1 RRRADQPDRVLDHPW
16 DEKRLALTCVP
27 ERHERPSSGEV
38 LRRETGDLLH
48 GGVERGRLAGL
59 RLAVEARRD
68 RSERML
74 VEWRGDGQ
82 RAFPAA
88 VEGIRGGAAP
98 VLARAACELADQ
110 AIRGP

>member
-1 RRRADQPDRVLDHPW
+1 DQLDRVLDHPW
-16 DEKRLALTCVP
+16 DKKRLALTCVP
-27 ERHERPSSGEV
+27 ERHECPSSGEV

-48 GGVERGRLAGL
+48 GGVERRRLARL

-68 RSERML
+68 HGERML

-88 VEGIRGGAAP
+88 VERIRGGAAP
-98 VLARAACELADQ
+98 VFARAARELAEQ
-110 AIRGP
+110 AVRGP